1 LKFYVPGVR
10 FVPYHEL
17 GGRPNVVV
25 DGSPT
30 EGTLLTVTH
39 WPGYPPPTAVAD
51 DLSAQMAFRLLD
63 HPELLPDAEFVSNN
77 HFDQDGLVSIYAL
90 VDPVTACARR
100 ALLEDLA
107 AAGDFA
113 TYRDRTAARVS
124 MVLGAW
130 AAGRGDIE
138 LPSDYPAQAALLYDV
153 SLARLA
159 ELCDHV
165 ERFRDLWGDED
176 DTLTASEQAIRRG
189 EVSITD
195 IGEVDVA
202 IVDVDETAPATGGH
216 RFGGD
221 WVEGLHPMAV
231 HNATDRLVVAT
242 VRGQRYDVELRYES
256 WVQLRS
262 RPLRNRRDL
271 MPLASQLQDEE
282 LGDATWSAEPVGR
295 LVPRLTSGPGGSSIN
310 RERFIELL
318 VNHLRTAPPAW
329 DPFTPRS

>member
-1 LKFYVPGVR
+1 MKFYVPGVR

-17 GGRPNVVV
+17 GGRPNVVM

-63 HPELLPDAEFVSNN
+63 HPELLPDAELVSNN

-124 MVLGAW
+124 MVLAAW

-138 LPSDYPAQAALLYDV
+138 LPSDYPAQAALLYGV

-256 WVQLRS
+256 WVQFRS

-295 LVPRLTSGPGGSSIN
+295 LVPRLTSGPGGSSIS